1 MAERDSELVSAINEL
16 DDRSFLSLCFGPSV
30 SIRIWLLINAE
41 RFQIR
46 PSLLLTVFLGFTKDP
61 YPYVRKAALDGLA
74 GLGNTVV
81 EDGSMIECCYFR
93 AIELLND
100 VEDCVRSAAVRV
112 VRYSFCDISPLSLF
126 FYNIKNLIK
135 QFRFGSMSQFLK
147 IHSP

>member
-16 DDRSFLSLCFGPSV
+16 DDRSFLSLCFGSSV
-30 SIRIWLLINAE
+30 SIRTWLLNNAE

-46 PSLLLTVFLGFTKDP
+46 PSLLFTVFLGFTKDP

-74 GLGNTVV
+74 GLGDTIL
-81 EDGSMIECCYFR
+81 EDGSMIEGCYCR

-112 VRYSFCDISPLSLF
+112 VRSSFCRSLSTVSL
-126 FYNIKNLIK
+126 L
-135 QFRFGSMSQFLK
+135 L
-147 IHSP
+147 